1 MSILQEYA
9 EIRQKLSERE
19 FALINEFL
27 NTHRDILLSDVYYKQ
42 EVWKQYEDWKKE
54 RK

>member
-1 MSILQEYA
+1 MSILQEY
-9 EIRQKLSERE
+9 EQIKRKLGEKE

-27 NTHRDILLSDVYYKQ
+27 NTHRNILLSDVYYKQ
-42 EVWKQYEDWKKE
+42 EIWEQYENWKKE

>member
-1 MSILQEYA
+1 MSVLQEY
-9 EIRQKLSERE
+9 EQIKRKLGEKE

-27 NTHRDILLSDVYYKQ
+27 NTHKDILLSDVYYRQ